1 MVGIVDSGHV
11 FLFFFMEGMN
21 VSHATI
27 GSMDLWYVY
36 LHKWLIFRI
45 LTIHCEP
52 VFRQEANGPDRY

>member
-36 LHKWLIFRI
+36 LHKWLISLWSVNVGEYAI
-45 LTIHCEP
+45 SMDHMGYYVP
-52 VFRQEANGPDRY
+52 